1 MYDPAMRKSAYRP
14 GRRRK
19 PIVSVVL
26 DWAAGV
32 LIGILLIL
40 LGAGVIGLFV
50 PAGIERTDAVMRMSM
65 SVWPIGAA
73 LGVWLS
79 FGRPFTARGLVYG
92 FVLAVVGAGA
102 LMLPV
107 WLDAGSELLRRVVWI
122 AALVGAPGFARI
134 GVALA
139 RRRDD

>member
-1 MYDPAMRKSAYRP
+1 MRKSAYRP

-32 LIGILLIL
+32 LIGILLVLIC
-40 LGAGVIGLFV
+40 AGVIGLFV
-50 PAGIERTDAVMRMSM
+50 PEGIERTDAVMRMSLF
-65 SVWPIGAA
+65 VWPIGAA

-79 FGRPFTARGLVYG
+79 FGRPFTGRGLGYG
-92 FVLAVVGAGA
+92 LVLAVIGAGA

-107 WLDAGSELLRRVVWI
+107 WLDAASELLRRMAWFI
-122 AALVGAPGFARI
+122 ALVGAPAFARVA
-134 GVALA
+134 VALA